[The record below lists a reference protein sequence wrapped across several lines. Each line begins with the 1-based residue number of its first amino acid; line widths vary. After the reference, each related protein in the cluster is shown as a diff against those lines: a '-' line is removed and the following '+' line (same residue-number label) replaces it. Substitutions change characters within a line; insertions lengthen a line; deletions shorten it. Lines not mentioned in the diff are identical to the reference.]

1 MLRTIKNLEGY
12 TIQATDGNI
21 GHVTDF
27 YFDDKTWCARYLVVD
42 TGTWLSS
49 REVLISPIS
58 IGIANWADKLLP
70 VSITKDQVENSPDI
84 NTQKPVSRQQE
95 IQLFEYY
102 GYPYYWG
109 GYGMWGEGM
118 YPSMMLTR
126 HDGFI
131 LPPHD
136 EDPEATKASRA
147 EQNQD
152 DDIHLRSC
160 QAIINY
166 HIHATDGD
174 IGHIEGLLI
183 DEDTWAIRYM
193 IVNTSN
199 WWLGH
204 QVLIPPHW
212 IEDVSWVDAKASV
225 NLTRQDVKDAPAY
238 NEAMQVDRKAEMY
251 IYNHYGRLGYWVDD
265 ERNDTQKP
273 QL

>member
-21 GHVTDF
+21 GHVSDV
-27 YFDDKTWCARYLVVD
+27 YFDDKTWCVRYLVVD

-49 REVLISPIS
+49 RKVLISPIS
-58 IGIANWADKLLP
+58 IGTANWADKLLP
-70 VSITKDQVENSPDI
+70 VSITKVQVENSPDI

-95 IQLFEYY
+95 IQLLEYY

-109 GYGMWGEGM
+109 GYGMWGGGM
-118 YPSMMLTR
+118 YPNMMLTGY
-126 HDGFI
+126 DG
-131 LPPHD
+131 LVSTAHD
-136 EDPEATKASRA
+136 EDPEVTKASKA
-147 EQNQD
+147 EQHQD

-160 QAIINY
+160 QAIIDY

-174 IGHIEGLLI
+174 IGHIEDLLI

-204 QVLIPPHW
+204 QVVIPPHW
-212 IEDVSWVDAKASV
+212 IQDVSWPDGKASV
-225 NLTRQDVKDAPAY
+225 NLTRQAVKDAPPY
-238 NEAMQVDRKAEMY
+238 NQAMQVDRKAEMF
-251 IYNHYGRLGYWVDD
+251 IYNHYGRPGYWMDD
-265 ERNDTQKP
+265 EKHDTAKP
-273 QL
+273 QV